1 MLTNA
6 AVKAAGARPRAYKMA
21 DERGLYLFVA
31 PTGLKS
37 WRMKFR
43 LQGRE
48 KLLTIG
54 SWPEVTLAD
63 ARAQC
68 DQAREQLRRGEDP
81 CGARKRAA
89 VAANDAAWTFETAA
103 RAWHAH
109 QRRAWTDVHAADVLD
124 SLERDV
130 FPAIGAAELAAI
142 TPPAVLRILRAI
154 EDRGAAQ
161 TARRV
166 RQRISAVFGFAIS
179 VGEAS
184 VDPAAIVKRALR
196 PQVHGGRQAALL
208 ELVEIRALLGAAEDV
223 DAAPIVKLASR
234 FLALT
239 AVRLGALRGA
249 TWSEFV
255 GVDWSGTL
263 VGPTLPVWRVPAT
276 RMKLSAA
283 KKRNRAFDHLVP
295 LSTEAVE
302 ILHKARAIAGTG
314 PFVFP
319 GRGGQ
324 SPIGESAIGD
334 LYKRSGFEGR
344 HVPHGWRASF
354 STIMNERRPFDR
366 PIIDLALGH
375 APKDKVE
382 VAYNRSEQLRGRRL
396 LFQEWATIVS
406 VNGGVRG

>member
-6 AVKAAGARPRAYKMA
+6 AVKAAGARSRAYKMA

-68 DQAREQLRRGEDP
+68 DQAREQLRRGDDP
-81 CGARKRAA
+81 CVARRRAA
-89 VAANDAAWTFETAA
+89 HSADDAAWTFEVAA
-103 RAWHAH
+103 RAWHSHQCPGWTEAH
-109 QRRAWTDVHAADVLD
+109 ATDVLT
-124 SLERDV
+124 SMERDV
-130 FPAIGAAELAAI
+130 FATIGHMALGTI
-142 TPPAVLRILRAI
+142 TPPAILQVLRAI
-154 EDRGAAQ
+154 EDRGAGE

-179 VGEAS
+179 IGEAS
-184 VDPAAIVKRALR
+184 ADPAAIVKRALR
-196 PQVHGGRQAALL
+196 PQAHGGRQAAIL

-223 DAAPIVKLASR
+223 KAAPIVKLASR

-249 TWSEFV
+249 TWSEFE
-255 GVDWSGTL
+255 GIDWAGTL
-263 VGPTLPVWRVPAT
+263 TGPTLPLWRVPAA

-283 KKRNRAFDHLVP
+283 KKRDRAFDHLVP
-295 LSTEAVE
+295 LSVEAVDV
-302 ILHKARAIAGTG
+302 LRQARAIAGAG
-314 PFVFP
+314 ALVFP
-319 GRGGQ
+319 GRSG
-324 SPIGESAIGD
+324 SAAIGESAIGD
-334 LYKRSGFEGR
+334 LYDRAGYAGR

-354 STIMNERRPFDR
+354 ATVMNERRPLER
-366 PIIDLALGH
+366 AAIDLALGH

-382 VAYNRSEQLRGRRL
+382 AAYNRSAQMRRRRA
-396 LFQEWATIVS
+396 LFQEWAALIS
-406 VNGGVRG
+406 V